1 MKLVKYISILVLCV
15 FAMNANAQNYV
26 MNAFNHYQAQEFD
39 DARIQIDSAL
49 TTDAALESQTW
60 QLRGL
65 IYKASDETNAEYL
78 DISITSLA
86 KAKELAPEEEAKV
99 NGYINSTLN
108 AYFNISV
115 HYMDSLMLEKSEAAY
130 KTYKDKYHENL
141 DANKDF
147 TANDVE
153 YYLALGD
160 AYMRK
165 VKSYG
170 GDEKIELSKKAADA
184 YYTVLEID
192 SLNYDANIGAGIA
205 YYNLG
210 ADIVSNMSLTET
222 PLEEI
227 QAGIEM
233 SIEYFNL
240 ALPHLKKAHM
250 QNPEDKQI
258 IEGLAGTYLGLQDDE
273 NFNIF
278 NNKLKDMEGGNE

>member
-1 MKLVKYISILVLCV
+1 MKLVKYISLIVLCV

-26 MNAFNHYQAQEFD
+26 MDAFTHYQAQEYD
-39 DARIQIDSAL
+39 NARVQIDSAL
-49 TTDAALESQTW
+49 TTDAALQSQTW

-65 IYKASDETNAEYL
+65 IYKASDEKNPEYL
-78 DISITSLA
+78 NISLESLI

-115 HYMDSLMLEKSEAAY
+115 HYMDSLMFEKSEAAY
-130 KTYKDKYHENL
+130 VIYKEKYTEHL
-141 DANKDF
+141 DPTRDF
-147 TANDVE
+147 AGNDVE
-153 YYLALGD
+153 FYLALGD

-165 VKSYG
+165 VKSYS
-170 GDEKIELSKKAADA
+170 GDKKIELSKQAAEA
-184 YYTVLEID
+184 YYTVLD
-192 SLNYDANIGAGIA
+192 LDQSNYDANIGAGIA

-227 QAGIEM
+227 QAGIEL

-240 ALPHLKKAHM
+240 ALPHLKKAHE
-250 QNPEDKQI
+250 QNPDDKQI